1 MERIS
6 LLGDL
11 AQGVRLQRGYVS
23 IAFAGRLQVSV
34 DDLPREL
41 QPMDWQ
47 SIPGEWRQ
55 ETTTVTSL
63 LSYRLIQPAFELPL
77 SLLRR
82 DIARLLPAQ
91 IRSTRLRSVAA
102 DAWAILTEVTMEIDP
117 GDKRLLPV
125 ELDPSAV
132 FWYALVNGR
141 SVWPW
146 QDEEGRIL
154 IPLESAANPGE
165 STRLEF
171 LYASSHLQIYRHP
184 ITAQTF
190 VHLCDQ

>member
-1 MERIS
+1 MESDMERIS

-41 QPMDWQ
+41 QPVDWQ

-55 ETTTVTSL
+55 ETTTVTSR

-82 DIARLLPAQ
+82 DIA
-91 IRSTRLRSVAA
+91 
-102 DAWAILTEVTMEIDP
+102 
-117 GDKRLLPV
+117 
-125 ELDPSAV
+125 
-132 FWYALVNGR
+132 
-141 SVWPW
+141 
-146 QDEEGRIL
+146 
-154 IPLESAANPGE
+154 
-165 STRLEF
+165 
-171 LYASSHLQIYRHP
+171 
-184 ITAQTF
+184 
-190 VHLCDQ
+190 

>member
-11 AQGVRLQRGYVS
+11 AQGIRLQRGYVS

-41 QPMDWQ
+41 QPVDWQ

-117 GDKRLLPV
+117 VDKRLLPV
-125 ELDPSAV
+125 ELDPSDV
-132 FWYALVNGR
+132 FWYALFNGR

-146 QDEEGRIL
+146 LDEEGRIL

-171 LYASSHLQIYRHP
+171 LYASSHLQTNRRVLKP
-184 ITAQTF
+184 DSRTSP
-190 VHLCDQ
+190 

>member
-11 AQGVRLQRGYVS
+11 AHGVRLQRGYVS

-41 QPMDWQ
+41 QPVDWQ

-55 ETTTVTSL
+55 ETTTVTSR

-102 DAWAILTEVTMEIDP
+102 DAGAILTEVTMEIDP
-117 GDKRLLPV
+117 GDKRLFPV
-125 ELDPSAV
+125 ELDPSDV
-132 FWYALVNGR
+132 F
-141 SVWPW
+141 
-146 QDEEGRIL
+146 
-154 IPLESAANPGE
+154 
-165 STRLEF
+165 
-171 LYASSHLQIYRHP
+171 
-184 ITAQTF
+184 
-190 VHLCDQ
+190 